1 MGLAGT
7 HTRAGNL
14 PAEAMMMNREEYV
27 EKLKAQLD
35 QWNAESA
42 KWEEKARTAQA
53 DMKVEYQKQ
62 LEALHARREE
72 ALYQMK
78 LLQGAS
84 TEAWKDMMT
93 GADAAWK
100 QMQDAFGKARS
111 HFEKK

>member
-1 MGLAGT
+1 
-7 HTRAGNL
+7 
-14 PAEAMMMNREEYV
+14 MNKDEYV

-35 QWNAESA
+35 QWNVETK

-53 DMKVEYQKQ
+53 EMKTEYDKQ
-62 LEALHARREE
+62 LAALSAKREE
-72 ALYQMK
+72 AMYQMR

-100 QMQDAFGKARS
+100 QMQEAFGKARE